1 MESHKFH
8 VSSYLQ
14 AFSIYFMALRNTVK
28 VFLGASERLLN
39 RAFTEANP
47 KMPGFLFRNM
57 GMVKLMDLLEI
68 TNISNMFFF
77 NEHVPLSRWIV

>member
-8 VSSYLQ
+8 VSSYFQ
-14 AFSIYFMALRNTVK
+14 VSYFSIYFMALRNTVK

-77 NEHVPLSRWIV
+77 